1 MSNNPLDHTRDISGR
16 ETHRL
21 TNLYPLPD
29 FMKSASHDRLHGD
42 AATLPRHVYADLA
55 NKLYPCHSAPAT
67 YMSALFFA
75 DKRAAFDNST
85 AEGIEQR
92 IKVAANYF
100 GIAGLVNELWEKQ
113 SAAAGNDLTKLPDED
128 FAIVWRTDSGAVE
141 RHWPLRN
148 ATEVKYAAA
157 HFKKYR
163 DEFAFEDRHK
173 IATKI
178 LDKALEYAADV
189 SPAEGT
195 LDLAAGRGACAAKVA
210 SEMIRGRAELLR
222 RSHAEL
228 AGELVKLAEMVDAN
242 PDDARTEETRLKLAS
257 VVDNIDRSTHLCRL
271 YDAGG
276 LARAEEVL
284 FAITEKVAAD
294 FMAAHVETTT
304 GNVYHLDDLEKV
316 AVDDYR
322 AWLGD
327 EFADAVTAGGVYLDR
342 DKLAAIVPTLDRGMA
357 GTLDRLLS
365 EKGAEPA
372 VKSAATGDSLLPLEQ
387 LYVLAL
393 DGDVA
398 R

>member
-29 FMKSASHDRLHGD
+29 WVKSASHERLHGD
-42 AATLPRHVYADLA
+42 AETLPRHVYADPA
-55 NKLYPCHSAPAT
+55 NKLYPCHSGPAT
-67 YMSALFFA
+67 YLSALFFA
-75 DKRAAFDNST
+75 DKRAAFDNGT

-92 IKVAANYF
+92 IKAAANYF
-100 GIAGLVNELWEKQ
+100 GITGLVNELWEKQ
-113 SAAAGNDLTKLPDED
+113 AAAAGNDLTQLPDSD
-128 FAIVWRTDSGAVE
+128 FAIVWRAESGEVE

-148 ATEVKYAAA
+148 ATEIKYASA

-178 LDKALEYAADV
+178 LDKALEYGADV
-189 SPAEGT
+189 SPAEGA

-210 SEMIRGRAELLR
+210 SEMIRNRAELLR

-228 AGELVKLAEMVDAN
+228 SGELVKLAELVDAN

-276 LARAEEVL
+276 LERAEEVL

-294 FMAAHVETTT
+294 FMKAHVETTT

-327 EFADAVTAGGVYLDR
+327 DFADAVTAGGVYIDR

-365 EKGAEPA
+365 ENGAAPA
-372 VKSAATGDSLLPLEQ
+372 VKSAAAGDSLLPLAR
-387 LYVLAL
+387 LYELA
-393 DGDVA
+393 DG
-398 R
+398 

>member
-21 TNLYPLPD
+21 TSLYPLPD
-29 FMKSASHDRLHGD
+29 FVKSASHERLHGD
-42 AATLPRHVYADLA
+42 VESLPRHVYADPIS
-55 NKLYPCHSAPAT
+55 KLYPCHSGPAT

-75 DKRAAFDNST
+75 DKRAAFDN
-85 AEGIEQR
+85 AAADGIAQR
-92 IKVAANYF
+92 IKAAANYF

-113 SAAAGNDLTKLPDED
+113 SAAAGNDLSALPDED

-148 ATEVKYAAA
+148 ATEVKYASA

-178 LDKALEYAADV
+178 LDKALEFAADT

-210 SEMIRGRAELLR
+210 SAMIRERAELLR
-222 RSHAEL
+222 RSHTEL
-228 AGELVKLAEMVDAN
+228 SGELVKLAELVDSN
-242 PDDARTEETRLKLAS
+242 PDDARTEETRLKLAA

-271 YDAGG
+271 YGEG
-276 LARAEEVL
+276 LERPEEVL

-294 FMAAHVETTT
+294 FMKAHVETTT
-304 GNVYHLDDLEKV
+304 GNVYQLDDLEKV

-327 EFADAVTAGGVYLDR
+327 DFADAVSAGGVYLDR

-365 EKGAEPA
+365 EKGAAPA
-372 VKSAATGDSLLPLEQ
+372 VKSAAAGDSLLSLDR
-387 LYVLAL
+387 LYELAN
-393 DGDVA
+393 G
-398 R
+398 

>member
-1 MSNNPLDHTRDISGR
+1 MSSNPLDHTRDVSGR

-21 TNLYPLPD
+21 TSLYPLPD
-29 FMKSASHDRLHGD
+29 FVKSASHQRLHGNPE
-42 AATLPRHVYADLA
+42 TLALHVYADRV
-55 NKLYPCHSAPAT
+55 NKLYPCHSGPAT
-67 YMSALFFA
+67 YMSALFFG
-75 DKRAAFDNST
+75 DKRASFDAAEAT
-85 AEGIEQR
+85 AIEDR
-92 IKVAANYF
+92 IKASAVYF
-100 GIAGLVNELWEKQ
+100 GIAGLVDELWAKQ
-113 SAAAGNDLTKLPDED
+113 ASDAGNDLTKLPDED

-163 DEFAFEDRHK
+163 DEFVFEDRHK
-173 IATKI
+173 IASKI

-189 SPAEGT
+189 SPAEGA

-210 SEMIRGRAELLR
+210 SEMLRGRAELLR
-222 RSHAEL
+222 RSHTEL
-228 AGELVKLAEMVDAN
+228 AGELVKLAELVDAN

-257 VVDNIDRSTHLCRL
+257 VIDNIDRSTHLCRL
-271 YDAGG
+271 YDNGG
-276 LARAEEVL
+276 LERAEEVL

-294 FMAAHVETTT
+294 FMKAHVETTT
-304 GNVYHLDDLEKV
+304 GNVYNLEDLEKV

-327 EFADAVTAGGVYLDR
+327 EFAAAVTAGGVYLDR

-372 VKSAATGDSLLPLEQ
+372 VKSAAAGDSLLPLSR
-387 LYVLAL
+387 LYELA
-393 DGDVA
+393 DG
-398 R
+398 